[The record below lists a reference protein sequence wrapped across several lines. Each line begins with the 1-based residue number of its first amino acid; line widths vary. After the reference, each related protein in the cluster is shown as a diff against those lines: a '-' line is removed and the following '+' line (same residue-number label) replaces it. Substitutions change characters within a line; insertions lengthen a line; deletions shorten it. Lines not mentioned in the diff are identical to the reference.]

1 MEKTEMGAANKSV
14 PENSSMDQVQQQAS
28 VASGQSVEKKNPW
41 WHPIIEPGSA
51 IQIIIAAALA
61 VGIGLGVKSAHP
73 DIPDAATTILIIP
86 GNLWL
91 RALKAVVLPMIVTA
105 MILAVQKLKEIS
117 HGGAKLAKWTIG
129 YYVLTTIIAIVHSII
144 MTSQVWARLMT
155 VASADSIAVDGMS
168 EKDQETYDERQE
180 QDIPA
185 TVTELFNSLIPAN
198 VVNALASDHLLAVL
212 VSAVVV
218 GYLIDDRD
226 GRSSLM
232 KACREI
238 EAMILVI
245 ITFLI
250 SLAPIAIFFLIL
262 PNMFKLDINDIGVN
276 LGILMGGSISSMFI
290 HLFVVLPIIFFAFT
304 RMNPYSLWLSCSPA
318 WLTAWGTASSAAT
331 LPLTMKCAREKGKV
345 PTTIAKFAVPL
356 GCLINMDGTAIYFP
370 IVVVFL
376 AQTQGHVLNAADYI
390 IILLLSTLASIG
402 TTPIPSS
409 SLVLTVMISSSVGIP
424 PSGMYGVVVAVDWFI
439 DRFRTAT
446 NVSGDLFA
454 AVIVSKMTGITD
466 PEDGSEDEVT
476 EVRQNDER
484 V

>member
-14 PENSSMDQVQQQAS
+14 PENSSMDQVQQQTS

-91 RALKAVVLPMIVTA
+91 RALKAVV
-105 MILAVQKLKEIS
+105 QKLKEIS

-129 YYVLTTIIAIVHSII
+129 YYVLTTIVAIVHSII

-155 VASADSIAVDGMS
+155 VASAESIAVDGMS

-185 TVTELFNSLIPAN
+185 TVTELFNSLVPAN

-238 EAMILVI
+238 EAIILVVI
-245 ITFLI
+245 SFLI

-290 HLFVVLPIIFFAFT
+290 HLFVVLPLIFFAFT
-304 RMNPYSLWLSCSPA
+304 RMNPYTLWFSCSPA

-331 LPLTMKCAREKGKV
+331 LPLTMKCVREKAKV
-345 PTTIAKFAVPL
+345 PNTIAKFAVPL

-476 EVRQNDER
+476 EVRQNDDR